1 MAVLVQLGQL
11 SPTMSEGVLA
21 KWRVEEGA
29 KVQPGDI
36 LAEVETDKAVMELEA
51 FDRGV
56 LLRRLVGEGAKLPV
70 GAPIG
75 IIGQPGE
82 DVSALVAQA
91 GAAVGKAAR
100 EAAPAVSER
109 PMQSTRPSAAP
120 APAAHPAPHPAAAAP
135 AAASA
140 PASGAAAAAGSSAA
154 AVESIQGAPVP
165 RPTGII
171 PQTSDTPSAPPL
183 TASKAPPSP
192 AVEGKRVRSSPLA
205 RKIAA
210 AQGLDLRAIPG
221 TGPAGRVTK
230 KDVVAAAGRPALAAV
245 PAGAPALT
253 PAGLVAPVRKPLS
266 LMRATIARRMGES
279 KREVPHFYLKATAD
293 MDRAARFREEANA
306 DASASGGAKI
316 SFNDLIIKACALGL
330 RAVPDANA
338 SFEPGDGAAI
348 LYHQR
353 VDISVAVALDEG
365 LITPVIRDADQKT
378 LSEIAAEMKDLGER
392 ARHRKLRVEEYT
404 GGTFSLS
411 NLGMFGV
418 EEFLAVINPPEG
430 AILAVGAIR
439 ETPVVREGAVAIAR
453 RMAMTLSCDHRAMD
467 GAIGARLLA
476 AIKDLIE
483 HPMRLVL

>member
-1 MAVLVQLGQL
+1 MAILVQLGQL
-11 SPTMSEGVLA
+11 SPTMAEGVLA

-29 KVQPGDI
+29 KVGPGDV

-51 FDRGV
+51 YDRGV
-56 LLRRLVGEGAKLPV
+56 LLRRLVPEGTKLPV

-82 DVSALVAQA
+82 DVSALMAQA

-100 EAAPAVSER
+100 DAAPAVTER
-109 PMQSTRPSAAP
+109 SVQATPRPAAAPAPAPSAAP
-120 APAAHPAPHPAAAAP
+120 APAA
-135 AAASA
+135 AASSEPTA
-140 PASGAAAAAGSSAA
+140 D
-154 AVESIQGAPVP
+154 QGAPSPPPMTILSQTPDTP
-165 RPTGII
+165 RP
-171 PQTSDTPSAPPL
+171 APV
-183 TASKAPPSP
+183 TVSKAPPAP
-192 AVEGKRVRSSPLA
+192 TVEDKRLRSSPLA

-230 KDVVAAAGRPALAAV
+230 KDVVAAAGRPGSAVALAGSPGHAT
-245 PAGAPALT
+245 T
-253 PAGLVAPVRKPLS
+253 PAGLLAPIRKPLS
-266 LMRATIARRMGES
+266 LMRATIARRMTES
-279 KREVPHFYLKATAD
+279 KREVPHFYLKSEAD

-306 DASASGGAKI
+306 DAAASGGAKI
-316 SFNDLIIKACALGL
+316 SFNDLIIKACAVGL
-330 RAVPDANA
+330 RTVPEANA
-338 SFEPGDGAAI
+338 SFDGDAI

-365 LITPVIRDADQKT
+365 LITPVIRDADQKK
-378 LSEIAAEMKDLGER
+378 LSEIATEMKDLADR
-392 ARHRKLRVEEYT
+392 ARARKLRVEEYT

-439 ETPVVREGAVAIAR
+439 EKPVVRDGAVAIAKR
-453 RMAMTLSCDHRAMD
+453 MTLTISCDHRAMD